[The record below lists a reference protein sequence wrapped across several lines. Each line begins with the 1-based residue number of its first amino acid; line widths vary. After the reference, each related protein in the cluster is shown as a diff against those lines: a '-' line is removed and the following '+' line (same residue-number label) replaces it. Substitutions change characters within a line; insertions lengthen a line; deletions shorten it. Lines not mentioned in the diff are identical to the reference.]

1 MTKLPTP
8 KIAVAT
14 SCTTANSE
22 MQSHRLHYR
31 PAIAT
36 VLLLAA
42 LGTQPA
48 RAGLFDDDE
57 ARRQIDNLTAKVNE
71 RVDTLS
77 KAQIELMNQIQAL
90 REENAR
96 LRGQVETLQ
105 YEVESAKKRQQDF
118 YVDLDG
124 RVRKFEGQPNSGV
137 DPAQGASGANSGTD
151 NSARKPADPAA
162 ESREYEAALNLFK
175 ANKLKESATAFD
187 AFAKAHPDSTLAP
200 SAYYWQGNAL
210 TAQRDCKRA
219 IDVYRVV
226 PNRWPQNPRAADALV
241 GVASCQQELGDA
253 KSARTTLEA
262 VVAKYPD
269 SQAAAAA
276 KQRLK
281 K

>member
-1 MTKLPTP
+1 MP
-8 KIAVAT
+8 A
-14 SCTTANSE
+14 
-22 MQSHRLHYR
+22 HRPHYR
-31 PAIAT
+31 PAILST

-42 LGTQPA
+42 LGMQPA

-57 ARRQIDNLTAKVNE
+57 ARRKIEDLTAKVAE

-77 KAQIELMNQIQAL
+77 KAQIELMNQIQSL

-124 RVRKFEGQPNSGV
+124 RVRKFEGQTSGS
-137 DPAQGASGANSGTD
+137 DSAQGASGSGSGTD
-151 NSARKPADPAA
+151 SSVRKPADPAA
-162 ESREYEAALNLFK
+162 ETREYEAALNLFK
-175 ANKLKESATAFD
+175 ANKLKESAAAFD
-187 AFAKAHPDSTLAP
+187 AFGKAHPDSSLAP

-226 PNRWPQNPRAADALV
+226 TTRWPQNPRAADALV

-269 SQAAAAA
+269 STAASTA

>member
-1 MTKLPTP
+1 MP
-8 KIAVAT
+8 AR
-14 SCTTANSE
+14 
-22 MQSHRLHYR
+22 RLRFR
-31 PAIAT
+31 PAISAIA
-36 VLLLAA
+36 LLLAVF
-42 LGTQPA
+42 GTQQA

-57 ARRQIDNLTAKVNE
+57 ARRQVNDLSIKVNE

-77 KAQIELMNQIQAL
+77 KAQIELMNQIQSL

-105 YEVESAKKRQQDF
+105 YELESAKKRQQDF

-124 RVRKFEGQPNSGV
+124 RVRKLETP
-137 DPAQGASGANSGTD
+137 PAAADTAQADG
-151 NSARKPADPAA
+151 SAPPPPADAAADKKPSDPAA
-162 ESREYEAALNLFK
+162 ETREYEAALNLFK
-175 ANKLKESATAFD
+175 ANKLKESAAAFE

-200 SAYYWQGNAL
+200 NAYYWQGNAL

-226 PNRWPQNPRAADALV
+226 VAKWPQNPRAADSLI

-262 VVAKYPD
+262 VLIKYPD
-269 SQAAAAA
+269 SSAAATA